1 MGGKISRQPHSFRHM
16 APTLVSPWER
26 QSRWKA
32 EMKWRSKVN
41 SMIRFLIK
49 DKALITSKALKTTLN
64 VSWKFRVHVSI
75 NCTCHGVTCTSK
87 CWCWEMLLG
96 IYPGGCAA
104 GHLPGPGRQ
113 SWQPAAVLWHLELL
127 LLQISKPICML
138 RTPLSLLSH
147 PGLGSGFPEISKL
160 LQM

>member
-1 MGGKISRQPHSFRHM
+1 MGGKISRQPCSFRHM

-41 SMIRFLIK
+41 SVIRFLIK
-49 DKALITSKALKTTLN
+49 DKTLITSKALKTTLN
-64 VSWKFRVHVSI
+64 VSWTFRVHVSI
-75 NCTCHGVTCTSK
+75 NCTCHGDTWNSEG
-87 CWCWEMLLG
+87 WSWGMLLG

-104 GHLPGPGRQ
+104 AHLPGPGRQ
-113 SWQPAAVLWHLELL
+113 SWQPAALLWHPELL
-127 LLQISKPICML
+127 WPQISEPMCML
-138 RTPLSLLSH
+138 RTPLSLLSL
-147 PGLGSGFPEISKL
+147 PGLGSGFPDVSKL